1 MKRAMTLAPCT
12 GGTSL
17 TGFRRSR
24 LAATVLGLALG
35 LAVSP
40 ALQADGYASGRFARQ
55 NAAGGYTGGSGT
67 AFRGPNAAGA
77 SGRRFVS
84 DGQGNAAAASGSGVV
99 TPYGAA
105 GRFGQTTHSADGT
118 TSHRGAFGAT
128 GARGSLYSQG
138 SSSYNPAT
146 GLNANRSTSADAR
159 NSEASYQ
166 GNTSYS
172 QGTGVVH
179 ESTCT
184 NASGEVVSCR

>member
-1 MKRAMTLAPCT
+1 MHHTPTTRHLSAAGAALLTLV
-12 GGTSL
+12 L
-17 TGFRRSR
+17 TAGSCP
-24 LAATVLGLALG
+24 T
-35 LAVSP
+35 
-40 ALQADGYASGRFARQ
+40 LQADGVATGRFARQ

-84 DGQGNAAAASGSGVV
+84 DGQGNAAAASGSAVA

-118 TSHRGAFGAT
+118 TSHRGAFGAS

-138 SSSYNPAT
+138 SSSFNPAT
-146 GLNANRSTSADAR
+146 GLNANRSTSAEAR